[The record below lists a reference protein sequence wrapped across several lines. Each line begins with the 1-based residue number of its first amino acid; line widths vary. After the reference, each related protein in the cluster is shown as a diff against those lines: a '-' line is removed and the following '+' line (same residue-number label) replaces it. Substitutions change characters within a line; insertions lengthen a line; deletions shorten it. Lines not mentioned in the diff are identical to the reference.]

1 MRQYNQQCGMHNQ
14 QSNQSKY
21 SVVSSP
27 ELTDLISK
35 LVSIR
40 CASDVAKDENT
51 ARHCAALF
59 RGKGLS
65 CFKCAIDGYQS
76 PKLSSQKKRKRPG
89 EEQYEKNF
97 RSIFRSE
104 ITCM

>member
-1 MRQYNQQCGMHNQ
+1 MKQFNQQCKMHNQ
-14 QSNQSKY
+14 KSNQPKY
-21 SVVSSP
+21 SIVSDP
-27 ELTDLISK
+27 ELTILVDK

-51 ARHCAALF
+51 ARHCAAVF

-89 EEQYEKNF
+89 EKYERNF
-97 RSIFRSE
+97 RSIFQSK

>member
-1 MRQYNQQCGMHNQ
+1 MKQCNQQCDVHDQ
-14 QSNQSKY
+14 QSNQPKY
-21 SVVSSP
+21 SIVSSP
-27 ELTDLISK
+27 ELTDLINK

-40 CASDVAKDENT
+40 CASDVSKDENT

-65 CFKCAIDGYQS
+65 CFKCAIDGHQS

-89 EEQYEKNF
+89 EEQSERKF
-97 RSIFRSE
+97 RPIYQSK
-104 ITCM
+104 ITSV